1 MDIHIDLEDR
11 SHSKHTCVVADR
23 RWPFRTPASMVECG
37 LGASLAWVLVSPIA
51 YRCCQ
56 AVLFRR
62 LGQGLLPNSSRAALA
77 ASASSQVQCNASL
90 MFAEEVDFFST
101 SPHLNGMWFSSL
113 HSLQLS
119 FPQSRLW
126 HTKILLFI
134 ILLPL
139 VLLLLR
145 QGCRLGLAKRVMV
158 NS

>member
-77 ASASSQVQCNASL
+77 ASASSHVQCNASL
-90 MFAEEVDFFST
+90 MFAEEVDVHSCPQDT
-101 SPHLNGMWFSSL
+101 LNWSVLQNCPGLNGST
-113 HSLQLS
+113 
-119 FPQSRLW
+119 QSRS
-126 HTKILLFI
+126 KPSVNVQCF
-134 ILLPL
+134 
-139 VLLLLR
+139 
-145 QGCRLGLAKRVMV
+145 LGRFCPRRIQ
-158 NS
+158 

>member
-62 LGQGLLPNSSRAALA
+62 LGQGLLPKSSRAALA

-90 MFAEEVDFFST
+90 MFAEEVDVHSCPQDT
-101 SPHLNGMWFSSL
+101 RLVSL
-113 HSLQLS
+113 AQQA
-119 FPQSRLW
+119 FQEGTGARL
-126 HTKILLFI
+126 T
-134 ILLPL
+134 
-139 VLLLLR
+139 
-145 QGCRLGLAKRVMV
+145 KRVV
-158 NS
+158 FTGYASDKNVPKSTGRLLISDGSSEG